1 MTKAIHKPYDKF
13 KGWLRE
19 NKLTYSD
26 IADFLGIN
34 VSTVSQK
41 INGQSD
47 FLLSEINAMK
57 EHYGLPGDIFFTSV
71 VA

>member
-1 MTKAIHKPYDKF
+1 MKKSIHEPYSRF

-19 NKLTYSD
+19 HNLTYSD
-26 IADFLGIN
+26 IALFLGLN
-34 VSTVSQK
+34 EATVSLK

-47 FLLSEINAMK
+47 FLLSEIQALKNK
-57 EHYGLPGDIFFTSV
+57 YNLNSDIFFTED

>member
-1 MTKAIHKPYDKF
+1 MKKMVHEPYTRF

-19 NKLTYSD
+19 HGLTYSD
-26 IADFLGIN
+26 IALFLGLN
-34 VSTVSQK
+34 EATVSLK

-47 FLLSEINAMK
+47 FLLSEIQALKDKYN
-57 EHYGLPGDIFFTSV
+57 LNSDIFFTEN